1 VEFESPHRA
10 TAPPSRRGTRQWLP
24 RRASPTIKAEPTR
37 ALSQVIRAGRATS
50 VPVTAVLSGNPSPET
65 PHLTGPLSARVRL
78 LAVEADNLWSGWP
91 RQTAPRPGPAPL
103 PAASRSV
110 NSSRGTLRRHAGLRA
125 DMVDS
130 AYGAHPVALPMIT
143 TCLRRRQRGPLRPGR
158 IASRFADHPSPLVPW
173 VQGVTG
179 GGPLKRSEAWV
190 LDICYEA

>member
-10 TAPPSRRGTRQWLP
+10 TAPPSRRGTRQWSP
-24 RRASPTIKAEPTR
+24 RRASPYGQGGADASAVPGHPRWPCHE
-37 ALSQVIRAGRATS
+37 RAGHSGPEREPIARDSPPDRATI
-50 VPVTAVLSGNPSPET
+50 GE
-65 PHLTGPLSARVRL
+65 GPPPRSRGGQP
-78 LAVEADNLWSGWP
+78 WSGWP

-125 DMVDS
+125 DMVDL

-143 TCLRRRQRGPLRPGR
+143 TCLRRRQRGPLRPAGR
-158 IASRFADHPSPLVPW
+158 IASRFADRPSPLVPW

-179 GGPLKRSEAWV
+179 GGR
-190 LDICYEA
+190 